1 MPLDLAI
8 NLGASLIAFTVGW
21 LARTL
26 LTYLRNRR
34 PVARLCR
41 IERQAPVTVV
51 VGTARDRR
59 TIFEA
64 DAQAAMNIRLSLTR
78 DLKVHPIATVR
89 SSAFDMAGHADDNLV
104 VIGGP
109 AVSDVWK
116 TYASRLDAPY
126 VFKIVGDNY
135 KIVARDGGATFGEA
149 RGASGEVEQDHAL
162 VIFAW
167 NPFEPRSRLIM
178 MAGCAYPATVA
189 APAVLSPDFA
199 RRLARRVDT
208 SQPFALV
215 LSVEDVNGYV
225 PTPKIVAWEQFTQQT
240 SD

>member
-1 MPLDLAI
+1 MSLDLAI
-8 NLGASLIAFTVGW
+8 NLGASLIAFLIGW
-21 LARTL
+21 LARNL
-26 LTYLRNRR
+26 LTYYRNRR
-34 PVARLCR
+34 PVVRLCQ
-41 IERQAPVTVV
+41 IERHAPVTAV

-64 DAQAAMNIRLSLTR
+64 DALAAMNIRLSLTR
-78 DLKVHPIATVR
+78 DLKIHSIGTVR
-89 SSAFDMAGHADDNLV
+89 SSAFNMAGHADDNLV

-109 AVSDVWK
+109 AMNEVWK

-126 VFKIVGDNY
+126 VFQIVGDHY
-135 KIVARDGGATFGEA
+135 RIVARAGGASFGEA
-149 RGASGEVEQDHAL
+149 RGANGEVEQDHAL

-178 MAGCAYPATVA
+178 MAGCAYPATMA

-199 RRLARRVDT
+199 RQLTRRIDT
-208 SQPFALV
+208 SEPFALV

-225 PTPKIVAWEQFTQQT
+225 PKPKIVAWEQFTQQV
-240 SD
+240 DG